1 MKIEDIKI
9 GDIVYKEEHWS
20 GEIFSAQVVNF
31 LPGDIVA
38 LKGLDFVDRKG
49 NRTSS
54 FGGSMGSSA
63 EYLYR
68 TAAAAYDAKLARYN
82 KQIEDYKNEIQ
93 TLEDLLKFPLVH
105 PFGAEEYRDDAAIK
119 AYCVRC
125 KELQG
130 IEVRE

>member
-9 GDIVYKEEHWS
+9 GDVVYKEEHWS
-20 GEIFSAQVVNF
+20 GEIFSAQVVKI
-31 LPGDIVA
+31 LDGDIIA
-38 LKGLDFVDRKG
+38 LKGLDFVDREGRK
-49 NRTSS
+49 TST
-54 FGGSMGSSA
+54 FGGSLGCSA
-63 EYLYR
+63 EHLHK
-68 TAAAAYDAKLARYN
+68 TAAEAYDAKLAKYN

-93 TLEDLLKFPLVH
+93 TLEDLLRFPLVH